1 MAGQTVSG
9 TERNAIEA
17 ETSDAAVNQEAQLMT
32 QINAAAVE
40 LHRLWS
46 ERAAGLRDDDPT
58 WSAQIRALD
67 AKIASA
73 YEARR
78 EILTHRFVRSGAGHP
93 SRSKPRLGAGTILA
107 A

>member
-1 MAGQTVSG
+1 MAGQTALG
-9 TERNAIEA
+9 TERNAA
-17 ETSDAAVNQEAQLMT
+17 ESDTSDAAVNQQAQLMT

-46 ERAAGLRDDDPT
+46 ERAAGLREDDPA

-78 EILTHRFVRSGAGHP
+78 EILAHRPVRFGAGRP
-93 SRSKPRLGAGTILA
+93 GRSKPRVEARTVLA